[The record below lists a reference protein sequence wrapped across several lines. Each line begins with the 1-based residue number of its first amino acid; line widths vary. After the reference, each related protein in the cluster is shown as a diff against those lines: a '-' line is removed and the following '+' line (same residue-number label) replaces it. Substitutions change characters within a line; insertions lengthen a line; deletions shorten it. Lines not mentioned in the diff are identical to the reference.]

1 MYADRFT
8 NSMQRAI
15 DETNRRRAK
24 QEAYNHAN
32 GITPRTIEKALAEAM
47 VEKKPKKKMA
57 IHEPTPLYH
66 SDDILAEID
75 ELEAQM
81 QTAARALEFE
91 KAAQLRDQ
99 IAALREQLMPI

>member
-1 MYADRFT
+1 
-8 NSMQRAI
+8 MQRAI

-47 VEKKPKKKMA
+47 VEKKPEKA
-57 IHEPTPLYH
+57 VHEPTPLYH